1 MENSAT
7 RNPEGAPQ
15 PPAPDPVLQTQAAPE
30 GTPRRPSSVPVVNP
44 LLRVRDAVKVYGR
57 GEAATR
63 ALSGLDIEVASGE
76 FVAIMGASGS
86 GKTTLLNCI
95 ATIDSLT
102 SGTIELE
109 GQDIARLRARNQAQ
123 FRRDKLGFVFQDS
136 DLIETLT
143 GFENISLALSVR
155 GMKAADIEKKV
166 DEVAKTLD
174 VVSAMDKYPV
184 HISAGELGTALGGDA
199 QKLVESHAYIG
210 LVFAVAVAAI
220 LAVQQLS
227 ETIDS
232 MRRYRILMQLG
243 CDKRSA
249 LRNVRRSA
257 RDYTVYFAT
266 LAFAL
271 CHCASMAFVAFS
283 LLSGSDPEA
292 LLLVFS
298 WIVRSGLAI
307 LIVYFG
313 YMVLTYFSCRRILKG
328 ALG

>member
-1 MENSAT
+1 
-7 RNPEGAPQ
+7 
-15 PPAPDPVLQTQAAPE
+15 
-30 GTPRRPSSVPVVNP
+30 
-44 LLRVRDAVKVYGR
+44 
-57 GEAATR
+57 
-63 ALSGLDIEVASGE
+63 
-76 FVAIMGASGS
+76 
-86 GKTTLLNCI
+86 
-95 ATIDSLT
+95 
-102 SGTIELE
+102 
-109 GQDIARLRARNQAQ
+109 
-123 FRRDKLGFVFQDS
+123 
-136 DLIETLT
+136 
-143 GFENISLALSVR
+143 
-155 GMKAADIEKKV
+155 MKAADIEKKV

-232 MRRYRILMQLG
+232 TRRYRILMQLG
-243 CDKRSA
+243 CVKRSA
-249 LRNVRRSA
+249 LRCLRSQ
-257 RDYTVYFAT
+257 VCIYFLIP

-283 LLSGSDPEA
+283 LFSGSDPEA

-328 ALG
+328 VLG